1 MSKIALALV
10 FLSVWIPLRAQEPDG
25 QTRRSAFRSAGSRED
40 ISVLAGDMLKATNE
54 ARLQIKEG
62 NKSAALRDVMKAQ
75 SYLQQVEAHS
85 HGSTMIPVYQ
95 EFVSVSILSPIQA
108 VQQQKKAT
116 TVEKLPQSETNAS
129 VQEVSGNYTSVVVN
143 TTVARDSLDAAKKAL
158 EANDLRTADS
168 ALQDVQ
174 EGVQITMTQ
183 ADLPLVQVRENLI
196 LARKYARMGDWTG
209 SQNALLSA
217 VHALKEYEKEQ
228 TTHQQDAV
236 QLERQ
241 ISAYTHGLATNH
253 AGILDKIN
261 HWWNETAD
269 WTQYQLKS
277 AS

>member
-1 MSKIALALV
+1 MSMIALALV
-10 FLSVWIPLRAQEPDG
+10 FLSVLIPLRAQEPGG
-25 QTRRSAFRSAGSRED
+25 QRGHAAFRSAGSRED

-54 ARLQIKEG
+54 ARIQIKDG

-75 SYLQQVEAHS
+75 SYLQQVEAHAR
-85 HGSTMIPVYQ
+85 GSTMIPVYQ

-108 VQQQKKAT
+108 VQQQGKAVT
-116 TVEKLPQSETNAS
+116 IEKLPKSGTNAT
-129 VQEVSGNYTSVVVN
+129 VHEVSGNYTSVVVN
-143 TTVARDSLDAAKKAL
+143 TTVARNSLDAAKKAL

-196 LARKYARMGDWTG
+196 LARKYARMNDWIG

-217 VHALKEYEKEQ
+217 VHALKEYEDEH
-228 TTHQQDAV
+228 TAHQQAAA
-236 QLERQ
+236 QLERE
-241 ISAYTHGLATNH
+241 ISAYTHNLAAHHT
-253 AGILDKIN
+253 GILAKIN
-261 HWWNETAD
+261 DWWNETAD
-269 WTQYQLKS
+269 WTQYQLKP